1 MSRALFVVSA
11 CLVGKPCRYDGLS
24 KAREPIVQLA
34 RESRCVFVCPEVM
47 GGLPIPRCP
56 CEIRGN
62 AVISSEGRDCN
73 REYELGAR
81 LSLEAAEREGC
92 RIAVLKARSP
102 SCGAGRVYDGSF
114 THTLRDGDGVF
125 AALLRSRGF
134 TIFTEE
140 NFPGLA
146 RLRDI
151 GLLNKM

>member
-1 MSRALFVVSA
+1 MS
-11 CLVGKPCRYDGLS
+11 
-24 KAREPIVQLA
+24 
-34 RESRCVFVCPEVM
+34 
-47 GGLPIPRCP
+47 
-56 CEIRGN
+56 
-62 AVISSEGRDCN
+62 SSVLRLWGRDCT

-146 RLRDI
+146 RLRDM

>member
-1 MSRALFVVSA
+1 M
-11 CLVGKPCRYDGLS
+11 
-24 KAREPIVQLA
+24 
-34 RESRCVFVCPEVM
+34 VCPEVM

-62 AVISSEGRDCN
+62 AVISSGGRDCT

-146 RLRDI
+146 RLRDM

>member
-1 MSRALFVVSA
+1 MSRALFVVST

-47 GGLPIPRCP
+47 GGLPIPRCS

-62 AVISSEGRDCN
+62 AVISSEGRDCT

>member
-11 CLVGKPCRYDGLS
+11 CLVGKACRYDGLS

-34 RESRCVFVCPEVM
+34 RESRCPEVK

-62 AVISSEGRDCN
+62 AVISSGGRDCT

-146 RLRDI
+146 RLRDM

>member
-1 MSRALFVVSA
+1 MGENCKYNGDNNYSEKLHEFIKGHEV
-11 CLVGKPCRYDGLS
+11 
-24 KAREPIVQLA
+24 IM
-34 RESRCVFVCPEVM
+34 VCPEVM

-62 AVISSEGRDCN
+62 AVISSGGRDCT

-146 RLRDI
+146 RLRDM

>member
-62 AVISSEGRDCN
+62 AVISSEGRDCT

-92 RIAVLKARSP
+92 RIAVLPFA
-102 SCGAGRVYDGSF
+102 F
-114 THTLRDGDGVF
+114 LR
-125 AALLRSRGF
+125 RR
-134 TIFTEE
+134 
-140 NFPGLA
+140 P
-146 RLRDI
+146 RL
-151 GLLNKM
+151 